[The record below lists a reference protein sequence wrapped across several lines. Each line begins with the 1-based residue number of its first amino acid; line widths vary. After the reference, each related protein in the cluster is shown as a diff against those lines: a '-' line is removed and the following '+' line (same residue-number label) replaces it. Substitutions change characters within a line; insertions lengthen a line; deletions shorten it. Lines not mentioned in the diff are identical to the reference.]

1 MVLCLSLDKLN
12 NKFVMN
18 EIRYKKIKEIFL
30 FFLEVLNLLFFD
42 FIYLLIIKCIFFFYF
57 KIKKWCVIFLV

>member
-12 NKFVMN
+12 NEFVMN

-30 FFLEVLNLLFFD
+30 FFSEVLNLLFFD

>member
-12 NKFVMN
+12 NEFVMN

>member
-1 MVLCLSLDKLN
+1 MKLG
-12 NKFVMN
+12 
-18 EIRYKKIKEIFL
+18 IKKIKEIFL

-42 FIYLLIIKCIFFFYF
+42 FIYLLIIKYIFFFYF

>member
-57 KIKKWCVIFLV
+57 KIKKSGVLYF

>member
-1 MVLCLSLDKLN
+1 MKLG
-12 NKFVMN
+12 
-18 EIRYKKIKEIFL
+18 IKKIKEIFL